1 MKALSQLLGPL
12 DPARAYQAAVIA
24 RQGAH
29 LAAALLLANS
39 WFSPAQV
46 GHYEQWLF
54 LGYLLTS
61 FWATG
66 ALQGFLTFFPSL
78 GRSAQQRMAWTA
90 CGVLFAGAFAV
101 SGVFWAFKGQ
111 LLPLFTGT
119 KEVPGLGLYL
129 LALCLNLSGFL
140 LEHLLL
146 VFRRSRM
153 LLGQSLLFAAGHLLA
168 VAWGSWYAP
177 ALSHLAV
184 ALVLTGGC
192 KLAMLGVVLAREA
205 GWPCFEGR
213 LARKWLSY
221 AFPLMGYALIGALSL
236 SFDSWLVGW
245 HYEGDARTFAVFR
258 YGARELPLALAL
270 AGAFGTAVLPLL
282 SEDLG
287 KGLAAMKSRAVRL
300 FHLLFPFSIAL
311 LLSSGHW
318 FPLLFGE
325 EFRESVPLFNI
336 FLLVLVS
343 RLLFP
348 RTVLMALGA
357 NRAVFWLG
365 FLELGL
371 NVFLGFWWVQ
381 WLGLAGVAWATVAAY
396 TVDKLLM
403 CAYLKARF
411 GISWRAYT
419 PTRHFAVYT
428 TLMLGAYAVT
438 ACLGS

>member
-1 MKALSQLLGPL
+1 MRALSQLLGPI
-12 DPARAYQAAVIA
+12 DPARAYQATVVA

-39 WFSPAQV
+39 WLSPAQV

-61 FWATG
+61 FWVTG
-66 ALQGFLTFFPSL
+66 ALQGFLTFFPGL
-78 GRSAQQRMAWTA
+78 GGPAQQEMAWTA
-90 CGVLFAGAFAV
+90 CAVLVAGAFTV
-101 SGVFWAFKGQ
+101 SGIFWAFQGQ

-119 KEVPGLGLYL
+119 DEVPALGLYL

-153 LLGQSLLFAAGHLLA
+153 LLAQGLLFAAGHLLA
-168 VAWGSWYAP
+168 VAWGSWHAP
-177 ALSHLAV
+177 ALDHLAM
-184 ALVLTGGC
+184 ALLLTGCC
-192 KLAMLGVVLAREA
+192 KLAVLGIVLVREA
-205 GWPCFEGR
+205 SWPRFKVQ
-213 LARKWLSY
+213 LARKWLGYSV
-221 AFPLMGYALIGALSL
+221 PLMGYALIGALSL

-245 HYEGDARTFAVFR
+245 HYEGEARTFAVFR

-270 AGAFGTAVLPLL
+270 AGAFATAVLPLL

-287 KGLAAMKSRAVRL
+287 KGLAAMKSRAIRL

-311 LLSSGHW
+311 LLSSGYW

-336 FLLVLVS
+336 FLLVLAS

-365 FLELGL
+365 FLELAL
-371 NVFLGFWWVQ
+371 NMFLGFWWVE

-396 TVDKLLM
+396 TADKLLM
-403 CAYLKARF
+403 CIYLKARF
-411 GISWRAYT
+411 GISWHAYT
-419 PTRHFAVYT
+419 PARHFVVYT
-428 TLMLGAYAVT
+428 TLMLGAYMAT
-438 ACLGS
+438 AFWGN